1 MKKLTVLLILSLLWV
16 VQPSEA
22 LQAKTYDNGMFPQEI
37 SHDFQPFFSPEEF
50 GQDGPRYDIGGLIQ
64 LSQNRTEGEISEE
77 APQDAIADP
86 FEPLNRVF
94 FEFNDKLYF
103 WLLKPVAKGY
113 KAVTPQILRVS
124 IKDFFYNLAFPI
136 RFVNC
141 LLQGKFE
148 AMGHEVTR
156 FMLNTTLGFA
166 GFFDPA
172 TVALKLPKHDEDFG
186 QTLGVYGFGTG
197 FYINWPVLGP
207 SSVRGTFGYAGD
219 YFLDPVNYVDPYLD
233 RYAIKA
239 GDGLNRTSL
248 HLGDYEDLKK
258 SALDPYIA
266 VRNAYIQYRK
276 KKIEE

>member
-1 MKKLTVLLILSLLWV
+1 MKKYYALLILSLLWV
-16 VQPSEA
+16 VQPSGA
-22 LQAKTYDNGMFPQEI
+22 LHAESPGNGMFPQEI
-37 SHDFQPFFSPEEF
+37 SPDAQSFFPPEESR
-50 GQDGPRYDIGGLIQ
+50 QDGPRYDAGGFIQ
-64 LSQNRTEGEISEE
+64 ISQNTKEGEVPEE

-86 FEPLNRVF
+86 LEAINRVF

-103 WLLKPVAKGY
+103 WLLKPLATGY

-141 LLQGKFE
+141 FFQGKFE
-148 AMGHEVTR
+148 AMGHELTR

-172 TVALKLPKHDEDFG
+172 TSALKLPKHDEDFG
-186 QTLGVYGFGTG
+186 QTLGIYGFGSG
-197 FYINWPVLGP
+197 FYIHWPVLGP

-219 YFLDPVNYVDPYLD
+219 YFLDPVSYVDPYRD
-233 RYAIKA
+233 EYAIKA

-248 HLGDYEDLKK
+248 QLGDYEDLKK
-258 SALDPYIA
+258 SAIDPYVA
-266 VRNAYIQYRK
+266 VRNAYIQYRN

>member
-1 MKKLTVLLILSLLWV
+1 MKKLCVLSIFAVLWV
-16 VQPSEA
+16 AHPSEILHA
-22 LQAKTYDNGMFPQEI
+22 ETDGNAVVLGVTPPDSQ
-37 SHDFQPFFSPEEF
+37 SFFADENSRETDARENL
-50 GQDGPRYDIGGLIQ
+50 DGFIQ
-64 LSQNRTEGEISEE
+64 LSQNMKEDEGSDDTS
-77 APQDAIADP
+77 QDVIADP
-86 FEPLNRVF
+86 LEPINRFF

-103 WLLKPVAKGY
+103 WLLKPLATGY
-113 KAVTPQILRVS
+113 KAVTPQIIRVS

-141 LLQGKFE
+141 FLQGKFE
-148 AMGHEVTR
+148 AMGHELTR

-186 QTLGVYGFGTG
+186 QTLGLYGFGTG
-197 FYINWPVLGP
+197 FYLHFPVLGP
-207 SSVRGTFGYAGD
+207 SSLRGSFGLAGD
-219 YFLDPVNYVDPYLD
+219 YFLDPVSYVDPSRD
-233 RYAIKA
+233 QYAIRA
-239 GDGLNRTSL
+239 GEGFNRTSL
-248 HLGDYEDLKK
+248 RLGDYEDLKK